1 MPEKHVR
8 RKNTLLFIVLLA
20 SMAVSCLVTIRRL
33 ESESAPVSLPVT
45 FVAGQASDIDG
56 LRHEVKAEED
66 ADLAALREISR
77 NELLDAATRESAAA
91 QLSAMI
97 ARRESH
103 SALEAALSS
112 TSLAPCTVILT
123 EGSVTVVT
131 AKETISQAESAMV
144 VTLADTHAGVEPS
157 GVRIITNSGK

>member
-33 ESESAPVSLPVT
+33 EGESAPVSLPVT
-45 FVAGQASDIDG
+45 FVAGHASDIDG
-56 LRHEVKAEED
+56 LRQEVMTKED

-91 QLSAMI
+91 QLSAMV
-97 ARRESH
+97 ARRESQA
-103 SALEAALSS
+103 ALEAALSS
-112 TSLAPCTVILT
+112 TPLAPCTVILT
-123 EGSVTVVT
+123 EGSMTVVT
-131 AKETISQAESAMV
+131 AKENISQAESAMV